1 MKRKPKFLKRA
12 LRIGIILAV
21 LAIIILVFRNMAATQ
36 MAANLKATATA
47 TTEEAKTRDIE
58 TVLSSSGTI
67 KPLASYN
74 VTTLVSGEII
84 AADFEE
90 GDIVQEGQVLYQI
103 ATDNLDSNIST
114 AETTLH
120 RAKKEYTKAEKKYQ
134 EALGDYDDAQE
145 DYKKAVSEYSNINV
159 LSTATGIVTKVY
171 VKEGDTIQAGSQIA
185 DVYDNSRMVLTVPFN
200 ASEVSSDLVGRTA
213 VISLDD
219 TFETLKGKVTKVSNT
234 QKALTGNRVVRD
246 VTIEVENPGG
256 ITDATMAG
264 ASIEDYYYS
273 MDSGTFAPKTNTTI
287 TSDLAGKIAY
297 LNIEENEAVKED
309 GIVLSISQD
318 TVDDKLKSY
327 QDAIDLAQDAIDNA
341 KDTLESRQE
350 AIEDAQSSL
359 QDVIDNRTDY
369 SITSPITGKVIAKN
383 SLKGDTVN
391 AGAIGT
397 SSLCT
402 IYDLSAVTFDMNVDE
417 LDVLKVKEGQ
427 TVKVTADAL
436 EGTIITGTITN
447 ISLES
452 SSSQGVT
459 QYPVTVRIDAAGEL
473 LPVMNV
479 TGEIVVEKAAGVLAI
494 PSDALQRGN
503 LVYVADASVTEA
515 EGEVPA
521 GYRAVEVTTG
531 ISDGSYIEIRSGL
544 SEGDIVYVKR
554 PEGLS
559 GLESMI
565 FGVEGQSGETSGGGS
580 GQPGGPAGATSR

>member
-36 MAANLKATATA
+36 MAANLKATSAA

-103 ATDNLDSNIST
+103 ATDNLDSNISS
-114 AETTLH
+114 AETTLR

-171 VKEGDTIQAGSQIA
+171 VKEGDTIQAGSQVA
-185 DVYDNSRMVLTVPFN
+185 DVYDNSRMLLTVPFN
-200 ASEVSSDLVGRTA
+200 ASEASPELVGRTA

-234 QKALTGNRVVRD
+234 QKALTGNRVVKD

-256 ITDATMAG
+256 ITDATTAS
-264 ASIEDYYYS
+264 ASIEGYYYS
-273 MDSGTFAPKTNTTI
+273 MDSGTFTPKTNTTI
-287 TSDLAGKIAY
+287 TSDLTGKIAY

-309 GIVLSISQD
+309 DIVLSISQD

-327 QDAIDLAQDAIDNA
+327 QDALDLAQDAIDNA
-341 KDTLESRQE
+341 KDALESRQE

-359 QDVIDNRTDY
+359 QDIIDNRTDY

-383 SLKGDTVN
+383 ALKGDTVN

-436 EGTIITGTITN
+436 EGALISGIITN

-459 QYPVTVRIDAAGEL
+459 QYPVTVRIDAAGQL
-473 LPVMNV
+473 LPGMNV
-479 TGEIVVEKAAGVLAI
+479 TGEIVVEKAEGVLAI
-494 PSDALQRGN
+494 PSDALQRGDM
-503 LVYVADASVTEA
+503 VYVADASVTEA
-515 EGEVPA
+515 VGDVPA

-559 GLESMI
+559 GLERMI
-565 FGVEGQSGETSGGGS
+565 FGVEGQGGEMSGEEP